1 MEGTCE
7 CDHCYDCHLLSV
19 SSSEMWGSLLTDSG
33 LREDT
38 SEDRDR
44 GRDREDGVETEEGTG
59 RIC

>member
-1 MEGTCE
+1 MEGTCD

-19 SSSEMWGSLLTDSG
+19 SSSDQWGSLLPDLG

-38 SEDRDR
+38 PGGRDKGR
-44 GRDREDGVETEEGTG
+44 GREGEVEREEGTG